1 MFFFGLGALVFSVL
15 DRRRLYYAGGAI
27 MMAWGVAI
35 PHCSPQH
42 VIIVGGLC
50 WTVGGLVVAGIQT
63 WQLQVDGTEHGAD

>member
-1 MFFFGLGALVFSVL
+1 
-15 DRRRLYYAGGAI
+15 

-35 PHCSPQH
+35 PHCSPQQ

-63 WQLQVDGTEHGAD
+63 WQLQIDGTEHGAD